1 MNIKELF
8 LSDLDLSDVDG
19 WSDDYIAKINYNFT
33 VIKNGRKKGPQGL
46 QGPVGLDGSQGGQGL
61 EGATGPT
68 GAAGNQ
74 GPDGSLVWKRNI
86 NEYDTNDT
94 IHTFHKVIVYQ
105 RVMIIRTLELRFLH

>member
-46 QGPVGLDGSQGGQGL
+46 QGPVGLDGSQGGQGP
-61 EGATGPT
+61 EGATGIV
-68 GAAGNQ
+68 GVNGNQ
-74 GPDGSLVWKRNI
+74 GPDGMPRIKNSSYLQASKSSMTPV
-86 NEYDTNDT
+86 
-94 IHTFHKVIVYQ
+94 
-105 RVMIIRTLELRFLH
+105 LELK